1 MDKQNKLFYIT
12 TPLYYVNS
20 HPHLGHSYSTIVADI
35 INRYKKLFSFQTYF
49 LTGTDEHGQKIVEAA
64 NKDGKSPKEFADKI
78 SEEFKQMWSKLD
90 IEYSQF
96 IRTTDASHNRI
107 VQDILR
113 KVYDNGEI
121 YFAEYEGLYCVGCE
135 RFLDGRELV
144 DGNCPEHGTKP
155 TLIKESN
162 YFFKMSNYQ
171 DWLIDYI
178 NKHNDF
184 IFPEQYRKEVLS
196 FLKEPLKDLCISRP
210 KDRLDWGIELPFDKK
225 YVTYVWFDAL
235 INYISALGYPD
246 GDLFRT
252 YWKYSHHIIGKDIL
266 KAHAVYWP
274 TMLKAVGL
282 EPVRKLVVHGY
293 WNNKSMKMSKSIGNV
308 VNPLE
313 LVNIFGVDGL
323 RFLLISEMV
332 FGKDADFRLDSF
344 ITSYNAHL
352 ANNFGNL
359 VSRVINFTI
368 KNFGGKVPECMKLT
382 DLEHALQEKVRE
394 KVDSIKKALDSFR
407 IHEIAKNFLEI
418 SALTN
423 QYFDKTEPWKLA
435 KNEGQ
440 RDRLGS
446 ILYTCCDIIRI
457 MNIFIS
463 PVMPNISLK
472 LAKYLGYDSVKTEE
486 MDLNLLPSGQLMY
499 KPESLFPRIEQ

>member
-1 MDKQNKLFYIT
+1 MNKQKFYIT

-35 INRYKKLFSFQTYF
+35 INRYKKLFGFQTYF

-64 NKDGKSPKEFADKI
+64 NKDGKSPKEFVDKI
-78 SEEFKQMWSKLD
+78 SEEFKQMWPKLD

-96 IRTTDASHNRI
+96 IRTTDDFHKRI
-107 VQDILR
+107 VQNILR
-113 KVYDNGEI
+113 KVYDKGEI
-121 YFAEYEGLYCVGCE
+121 YFAKYEGLYCVGCE
-135 RFLDGRELV
+135 RFMDERELV
-144 DGNCPEHGTKP
+144 DGNCPEHETKP
-155 TLIKESN
+155 TLIKEGN
-162 YFFKMSNYQ
+162 YFFKMSKYR

-184 IFPEQYRKEVLS
+184 IFPDQYKKEILS
-196 FLKEPLKDLCISRP
+196 FLKEPLNDLCISRP
-210 KDRLDWGIELPFDKK
+210 KDRLDWGIELPFNKK

-235 INYISALGYPD
+235 INYISALDYPD
-246 GDLFRT
+246 GNLFKE

-274 TMLKAVGL
+274 TMLKAIGL
-282 EPVRKLVVHGY
+282 EPARRLSVHGY
-293 WNNKSMKMSKSIGNV
+293 WNMKNTKMSKSIGNV

-313 LVNIFGVDGL
+313 LVNIFGIDGL

-332 FGKDADFRLDSF
+332 FGRDADFRLDSF
-344 ITSYNAHL
+344 VTSYNAHL

-368 KNFGGKVPECMKLT
+368 KNFDGRVPECNELT
-382 DLEHALQEKVRE
+382 DIELALQK
-394 KVDSIKKALDSFR
+394 KIIKKIDCIKNALESFR

-423 QYFDKTEPWKLA
+423 QYFDKTEPWKIA
-435 KNEGQ
+435 KDAGQ
-440 RDRLGS
+440 RARLGS
-446 ILYTCCDIIRI
+446 ILYVCCDIIRI
-457 MNIFIS
+457 MNILIS

-472 LAKYLGYDSVKTEE
+472 LAKYLGYDSVKTDEL
-486 MDLNLLPSGQLMY
+486 DLNLLQSGQLMH
-499 KPESLFPRIEQ
+499 KPTPLFPRIEQ

>member
-1 MDKQNKLFYIT
+1 MNKQNNMFYIT

-20 HPHLGHSYSTIVADI
+20 HPHLGHSYSTIAADI
-35 INRYKKLFSFQTYF
+35 INRYKKLFGFQIYF

-64 NKDGKSPKEFADKI
+64 NKENKSPKEFADGI
-78 SEEFKQMWSKLD
+78 SNEFKEMWTKLD

-96 IRTTDASHNRI
+96 IRTTDYFHKRI
-107 VQDILR
+107 VQNILR
-113 KVYDNGEI
+113 KVYDKGEI

-135 RFLDGRELV
+135 RFMDERELV
-144 DGNCPEHGTKP
+144 DGNCPEHKVKP
-155 TLIKESN
+155 ALIKEGN
-162 YFFKMSNYQ
+162 YFFKMSKYQ

-184 IFPEQYRKEVLS
+184 IFPRQYKKEILS

-235 INYISALGYPD
+235 INYISALDYPD
-246 GDLFRT
+246 GNLFKE

-266 KAHAVYWP
+266 KAHAVYWS
-274 TMLKAVGL
+274 TMLKAIGL
-282 EPVRKLVVHGY
+282 EPMRKLVVHGY
-293 WNNKSMKMSKSIGNV
+293 WNMKNMKMSKSIGNV

-344 ITSYNAHL
+344 IISYNAHL

-368 KNFGGKVPECMKLT
+368 KNFDSKVPECGKLT
-382 DLEHALQEKVRE
+382 DLEHVLQEKVR
-394 KVDSIKKALDSFR
+394 KKIDSIKKALDSFQ
-407 IHEIAKNFLEI
+407 IHEITNNFLEI

-423 QYFDKTEPWKLA
+423 QYFDKTESWKMA
-435 KNEGQ
+435 KNERQ
-440 RDRLGS
+440 RERLGT
-446 ILYTCCDIIRI
+446 ILYICCDIIRI
-457 MNIFIS
+457 MNILIS

-472 LAKYLGYDSVKTEE
+472 LAKYLGYESVTDEL
-486 MDLNLLPSGQLMY
+486 DLNLLPSGQLMS

>member
-1 MDKQNKLFYIT
+1 MDKKDKVFYIT

-35 INRYKKLFSFQTYF
+35 INRYKKLFGFKTYF

-64 NKDGKSPKEFADKI
+64 NRDGKSPKEFVDEI
-78 SEEFKQMWSKLD
+78 SEEFKKTWRKLG

-96 IRTTDASHNRI
+96 IRTTDGSHKRI
-107 VQDILR
+107 VQSILQ
-113 KVYDNGEI
+113 KVYNKGEI

-135 RFLDGRELV
+135 RFLDKRELV
-144 DGNCPEHGTKP
+144 DSNCPEHKAKP
-155 TLIKESN
+155 TLIKEGN
-162 YFFKMSNYQ
+162 YFFKMSKYQ

-178 NKHNDF
+178 NKNEEF
-184 IFPEQYRKEVLS
+184 ISPEQYKTEILS
-196 FLKEPLKDLCISRP
+196 FLKEPLNDLCISRP

-246 GDLFRT
+246 GNLFKE

-274 TMLKAVGL
+274 TMLSAIGL
-282 EPVRKLVVHGY
+282 EPMQKLIVHGY

-308 VNPLE
+308 VDPLE
-313 LVNIFGVDGL
+313 LVNVFGVDGL
-323 RFLLISEMV
+323 RFLLMSEMV

-359 VSRVINFTI
+359 VSRVINFTV
-368 KNFGGKVPECMKLT
+368 KNFDGRVPECMELT
-382 DLEHALQEKVRE
+382 DLENVLQEKVG
-394 KVDSIKKALDSFR
+394 KKIDSIKKALDNFL
-407 IHEIAKNFLEI
+407 IHEITKNFLEI

-423 QYFDKTEPWKLA
+423 QYFDKTEPWKLV

-457 MNIFIS
+457 MNILIS
-463 PVMPNISLK
+463 PVMPNISLR
-472 LAKYLGYDSVKTEE
+472 LANYLGYDSVKTDEL
-486 MDLNLLPSGQLMY
+486 DLNLLQPGQLMR

>member
-35 INRYKKLFSFQTYF
+35 INRYKKLFNFQTYF

-64 NKDGKSPKEFADKI
+64 KKDGKSPEKFVDKI
-78 SEEFKQMWSKLD
+78 SEEFQRMWPKLD

-96 IRTTDASHNRI
+96 IRTTNDSHKRI
-107 VQDILR
+107 VQNILQ
-113 KVYDNGEI
+113 KVYDKGEI

-135 RFLDGRELV
+135 RFLDERELV
-144 DGNCPEHGTKP
+144 DGNCPDHGTKP

-162 YFFKMSNYQ
+162 YFFKMSKYQ

-178 NKHNDF
+178 NKHNEF
-184 IFPEQYRKEVLS
+184 IFPDQYRKEILS

-210 KDRLDWGIELPFDKK
+210 KNRLDWGIELPFDKK

-235 INYISALGYPD
+235 INYISALDYPD
-246 GDLFRT
+246 GNLFKK
-252 YWKYSHHIIGKDIL
+252 YWECAHHIIGKDIL

-274 TMLKAVGL
+274 TMLKAIGL
-282 EPVRKLVVHGY
+282 EPMRKLVVHGY

-313 LVNIFGVDGL
+313 LINIFGVDGL

-332 FGKDADFRLDSF
+332 LGKDADFRLDSF

-359 VSRVINFTI
+359 VSRVTNFTI
-368 KNFGGKVPECMKLT
+368 KNFDSRVPERGKLT
-382 DLEHALQEKVRE
+382 DIELVLQKKIMEKVNC
-394 KVDSIKKALDSFR
+394 IKNALDSFR

-423 QYFDKTEPWKLA
+423 QYFDKTEPWKIA
-435 KNEGQ
+435 KNERQ
-440 RDRLGS
+440 RARLGR
-446 ILYTCCDIIRI
+446 ILYVCCDIIRI
-457 MNIFIS
+457 MNILIS

-472 LAKYLGYDSVKTEE
+472 LAGYLGYNSVKTEE
-486 MDLNLLPSGQLMY
+486 LDLNLLQSGQLMH
-499 KPESLFPRIEQ
+499 KPDPLFPRIQ

>member
-1 MDKQNKLFYIT
+1 MNRQSKPFYIT

-20 HPHLGHSYSTIVADI
+20 HPHLGHSYSTIAADI
-35 INRYKKLFSFQTYF
+35 ISRYKKLFGFKTYF

-64 NKDGKSPKEFADKI
+64 NKENKSPKEFADEI
-78 SEEFKQMWSKLD
+78 SNEFKEMWQKLG

-96 IRTTDASHNRI
+96 IRTTDDSHKRI
-107 VQDILR
+107 VQSILQ

-135 RFLDGRELV
+135 RFLDERELV
-144 DGNCPEHGTKP
+144 DGNCSDHGTNP

-162 YFFKMSNYQ
+162 YFFKMSKYQ

-184 IFPEQYRKEVLS
+184 ISPEQYKKEILS

-246 GDLFRT
+246 GNLFKE

-274 TMLKAVGL
+274 IMLKALGL
-282 EPVRKLVVHGY
+282 EPAKRLNVHGF
-293 WNNKSMKMSKSIGNV
+293 WNTKNMKMSKSIGNV
-308 VNPLE
+308 INPFE
-313 LVNIFGVDGL
+313 LVDIFGVDGL
-323 RFLLISEMV
+323 RFLLMSEMV

-344 ITSYNAHL
+344 MTSYNAHL

-368 KNFGGKVPECMKLT
+368 KNFDGRVPECMELT
-382 DLEHALQEKVRE
+382 DIEHVLQEKIIK
-394 KVDSIKKALDSFR
+394 KVDSIKKALDSFQ

-435 KNEGQ
+435 KNEEQ

-457 MNIFIS
+457 MNILIS

-472 LAKYLGYDSVKTEE
+472 LARYLGYDAVKTREL
-486 MDLNLLPSGQLMY
+486 DLNLLPSGQLMH
-499 KPESLFPRIEQ
+499 KPESLFPRIQQ

>member
-1 MDKQNKLFYIT
+1 MNKQKFYIT

-35 INRYKKLFSFQTYF
+35 INRYKKLFGFQTYF

-78 SEEFKQMWSKLD
+78 SEEFKQMWPKLD

-96 IRTTDASHNRI
+96 IRTTADFHKKI
-107 VQDILR
+107 VRDILR
-113 KVYDNGEI
+113 KVYEKGEM

-135 RFLDGRELV
+135 RFLNETELV
-144 DGNCPEHGTKP
+144 DDNCPEHGTKP
-155 TLIKESN
+155 TLIKEGN
-162 YFFKMSNYQ
+162 YFFKMSKYQ

-184 IFPEQYRKEVLS
+184 IFPEQYKKEILS

-210 KDRLDWGIELPFDKK
+210 KNRLDWGIELPFDKK

-235 INYISALGYPD
+235 INYISALDYPD
-246 GDLFRT
+246 GNLFKK
-252 YWKYSHHIIGKDIL
+252 YWECAHHIIGKDIL

-274 TMLKAVGL
+274 TMLKAIGL
-282 EPVRKLVVHGY
+282 EPMRKLVVHGY

-313 LVNIFGVDGL
+313 LINIFGVDGL

-332 FGKDADFRLDSF
+332 LGKDADFRLDSF

-359 VSRVINFTI
+359 VSRVTNFTI
-368 KNFGGKVPECMKLT
+368 KNFDSRVPERGKLT
-382 DLEHALQEKVRE
+382 DIELVLQKKIMEKVNC
-394 KVDSIKKALDSFR
+394 IKNALDSFR

-423 QYFDKTEPWKLA
+423 QYFDKTEPWKIA
-435 KNEGQ
+435 KDDGQ
-440 RDRLGS
+440 RARLGS
-446 ILYTCCDIIRI
+446 ILYVCCDIIRI
-457 MNIFIS
+457 MNILIS

-486 MDLNLLPSGQLMY
+486 LDLNLLHPGQLMH
-499 KPESLFPRIEQ
+499 KPTPLFPRIEQ

>member
-1 MDKQNKLFYIT
+1 MNKQTKLFYIT

-35 INRYKKLFSFQTYF
+35 INRYKKLFGFKTYF

-64 NKDGKSPKEFADKI
+64 NKENKSPKEFADEI
-78 SEEFKQMWSKLD
+78 SDEFKEMWQKLG

-96 IRTTDASHNRI
+96 IRTTDDSHKRI
-107 VQDILR
+107 VQSILQ
-113 KVYDNGEI
+113 KIYDKGEI
-121 YFAEYEGLYCVGCE
+121 YFAKYEGLYCVGCE
-135 RFLDGRELV
+135 RFLDERELV

-162 YFFKMSNYQ
+162 YFFKMSKYQ

-178 NKHNDF
+178 NKHNNF
-184 IFPEQYRKEVLS
+184 IFPEQYRKEILS

-210 KDRLDWGIELPFDKK
+210 KNRLDWGIELPFDKK

-246 GDLFRT
+246 EDLFRT
-252 YWKYSHHIIGKDIL
+252 YWEYSHHIIGKDIL

-274 TMLKAVGL
+274 TMLKAIGL
-282 EPVRKLVVHGY
+282 EPMQKLLVHGY
-293 WNNKSMKMSKSIGNV
+293 WNTKNIKMSKSIGNV

-313 LVNIFGVDGL
+313 LVNIFCIDGL

-359 VSRVINFTI
+359 VSRVINFAI
-368 KNFGGKVPECMKLT
+368 KNFDGKVPECMKLT
-382 DLEHALQEKVRE
+382 DVEHVLQAKVRE
-394 KVDSIKKALDSFR
+394 KVDSIKKALDSFL
-407 IHEIAKNFLEI
+407 IHEIVKNFLEI

-423 QYFDKTEPWKLA
+423 QYFDKTEPWKLV
-435 KNEGQ
+435 KNGTQ

-457 MNIFIS
+457 MDILIF
-463 PVMPNISLK
+463 PVMPNISLR
-472 LAKYLGYDSVKTEE
+472 LAKCLGYDSVKTEE
-486 MDLNLLPSGQLMY
+486 LDLNLLPLGQLMC